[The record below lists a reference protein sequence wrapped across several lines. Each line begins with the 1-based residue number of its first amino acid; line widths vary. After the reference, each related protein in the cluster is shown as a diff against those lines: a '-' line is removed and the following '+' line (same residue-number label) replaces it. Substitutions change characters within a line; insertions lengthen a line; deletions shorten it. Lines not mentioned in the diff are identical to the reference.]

1 MLMSFPK
8 RSMTSANAVIVN
20 QNIPRHQFRLSI
32 RWEAAYT
39 NQLLI
44 TGTVSYSN
52 TYIVPMGTFCGTL
65 IFPGMVRD
73 FCNELIDN
81 RHIPRHQFPPLHKM
95 GSSVCHSVSDNQSI
109 YVFQYPDL
117 YPEEYFYGVR
127 MFSTKEYTRS
137 LPIQL
142 LLTNIFPNTSYH
154 LSIRWE
160 AAYANRLLITGTVL
174 YSDTCICI
182 SREC

>member
-1 MLMSFPK
+1 MQVTLTNTLPITSPLFHKMEDSVCESVTDNQYSFTFQYLHC
-8 RSMTSANAVIVN
+8 SYG
-20 QNIPRHQFRLSI
+20 SI
-32 RWEAAYT
+32 LQYT
-39 NQLLI
+39 DL
-44 TGTVSYSN
+44 
-52 TYIVPMGTFCGTL
+52 
-65 IFPGMVRD
+65 FPGMVRD
-73 FCNELIDN
+73 FCNEFIDN
-81 RHIPRHQFPPLHKM
+81 RHIPQHQLPPLHKM

-160 AAYANRLLITGTVL
+160 AAYATRLLITGTVL
-174 YSDTCICI
+174 YSNIRICVC
-182 SREC
+182 SEW